1 MPNFCRQSFD
11 KTYAP
16 CSNSGNGDC
25 NRRPAASTMEEAE
38 MGADAGRLKGMRAF
52 ITGASSGIGEATA
65 RLFAT
70 EGARVALVARRQ
82 EVLGPI
88 ARAIGDRAVA
98 LPADVADSQQVK
110 RAVDAAVEAFG
121 GIDIVV
127 NAAGVYSPV
136 ALRELTPAVW
146 RELIDI
152 NLSGTYYVA
161 REAALRMLDADGGT
175 IINIGSELSHIG
187 MALSSHYC
195 ASKAGVLGLTKALA
209 VELAPKIRVNVV
221 CPGPVATPMMEA
233 EMDAYPDPVAARK
246 ESFERVPL
254 KRWATAEEVARAI
267 LFFAADAPY
276 ATGASLALDGGT
288 TAI

>member
-1 MPNFCRQSFD
+1 
-11 KTYAP
+11 
-16 CSNSGNGDC
+16 
-25 NRRPAASTMEEAE
+25 
-38 MGADAGRLKGMRAF
+38 MGADTGRLNGMRTF

-65 RLFAT
+65 RLFAA
-70 EGARVALVARRQ
+70 EGARVALVARRRD
-82 EVLGPI
+82 VLGPI
-88 ARAIGDRAVA
+88 ARAIGERALA
-98 LPADVADSQQVK
+98 LPADVADSQQVE

-161 REAALRMLDADGGT
+161 REAALRMLDADGGA

-267 LFFAADAPY
+267 LFLAADAPY

>member
-1 MPNFCRQSFD
+1 
-11 KTYAP
+11 
-16 CSNSGNGDC
+16 
-25 NRRPAASTMEEAE
+25 
-38 MGADAGRLKGMRAF
+38 MGANKTGRLDGMRAV

-65 RLFAT
+65 RLFAA

-82 EVLGPI
+82 DVLAPI
-88 ARAIGDRAVA
+88 ARAIGKTALA
-98 LPADVADSQQVK
+98 LPADVAEPDQVK
-110 RAVDAAVEAFG
+110 RAIDAAVDTFG
-121 GIDIVV
+121 GIDTVV

-136 ALRELTPAVW
+136 PLRELTPAVW

-161 REAALRMLDADGGT
+161 REAALRMLDAGGGT
-175 IINIGSELSHIG
+175 ITNIGSKLSHIG

-233 EMDAYPDPVAARK
+233 EMDWYPDPVAARQ
-246 ESFERVPL
+246 ESFDRVPL
-254 KRWATAEEVARAI
+254 KRWASPKEVARAI
-267 LFFAADAPY
+267 LFLAVDAPY